1 MVEVYSIVGF
11 IVGAIIAFLSLTKLR
26 KQSISQGTFALWIIV
41 STVLIIL
48 SIVPIFIFAIQNVL
62 GTQFTLSAIFG
73 ISFVFLIMVV
83 FYLHQK
89 VDMLNQRIV
98 KLISELATNKFYKPD
113 SKENRDDS
121 SFNTRS

>member
-1 MVEVYSIVGF
+1 MVEVYSAIGF
-11 IVGAIIAFLSLTKLR
+11 ITGAIIVFLSLTRLR

-41 STVLIIL
+41 GTVLIIL
-48 SIVPIFIFAIQNVL
+48 STVPILIFAIQKAL

-73 ISFVFLIMVV
+73 ISFVFLITVV

-98 KLISELATNKFYKPD
+98 KLISELATNKFYKHD
-113 SKENRDDS
+113 SENDQEK
-121 SFNTRS
+121 

>member
-1 MVEVYSIVGF
+1 MVEVYSVIGF
-11 IVGAIIAFLSLTKLR
+11 IVGAIIVFLSLTRLR

-41 STVLIIL
+41 GTTLIVLSAIPIL
-48 SIVPIFIFAIQNVL
+48 IYTIQKAL

-73 ISFVFLIMVV
+73 ISFIFLTIVV

-98 KLISELATNKFYKPD
+98 KLISELATNRFYKPD
-113 SKENRDDS
+113 SEENREE
-121 SFNTRS
+121 